1 MTPNRRALGLL
12 FLTISATAAVTTL
25 CTMLATG
32 FVTMLMA
39 EPDEPCSDKAR
50 LASES
55 NVILFCD
62 RSATAS
68 FHDTPHGVVLTC
80 TCPTKEKKP

>member
-1 MTPNRRALGLL
+1 MN
-12 FLTISATAAVTTL
+12 SAFGITAIVLAFVGTTCIVTAVAVTRKATSSCHESSTLAAVGGQTL
-25 CTMLATG
+25 
-32 FVTMLMA
+32 
-39 EPDEPCSDKAR
+39 P
-50 LASES
+50 
-55 NVILFCD
+55 CD

>member
-1 MTPNRRALGLL
+1 MSDFALRVVFVFTSIVVVSAL
-12 FLTISATAAVTTL
+12 FLSASTSPSTCHESSALAAVGGQTL
-25 CTMLATG
+25 A
-32 FVTMLMA
+32 
-39 EPDEPCSDKAR
+39 
-50 LASES
+50 
-55 NVILFCD
+55 CD